1 VQEDFVKVL
10 LSFGMVLIGCL
21 VLVAAVSDAKSPT
34 PRYDEKGQLVRPA
47 DYREWMFLSAG
58 FGMNYSATAGHEM
71 FTNVFVQRWAYDEF
85 VNSGK
90 WPEQTMFVIDE
101 RTAQSKGSIN
111 KTGHFQ
117 TDLMGLAVEVKD
129 SAHNPEKWAYY
140 GYDADDKTAAAMPK
154 GNGCFSC
161 HDEHAAV
168 EHTFVQF
175 YPTLKPVAKKF
186 GTYNE
191 SRENVSDVK

>member
-1 VQEDFVKVL
+1 MTKKIVGFALMGIACIL
-10 LSFGMVLIGCL
+10 LL
-21 VLVAAVSDAKSPT
+21 AAGSDRT
-34 PRYDEKGQLVRPA
+34 PRPEYDVKGQLLRPA

-58 FGMNYSATAGHEM
+58 YGMNYSPGPGSHEM

-90 WPEQTMFVIDE
+90 WPEQSMFVIDE
-101 RTAQSKGSIN
+101 RDAQSKGSIN

-129 SAHNPEKWAYY
+129 STRNPDKWAYY
-140 GYDADDKTAAAMPK
+140 VFDAEGKTAGAMPK
-154 GNGCFSC
+154 GNPCWSC

-175 YPTLKPVAKKF
+175 YPTLKPVAKTF

-191 SRENVSDVK
+191 EREKVVDGK